1 MDKEEKMDAP
11 QTASAPPKAAKQEKP
26 IAVRIIRDNGP
37 TALVEWIINKTD
49 ARRAYVPKGVIQ
61 HLDPSSGAG
70 GVAPSELDA
79 GTAYGVAWEELAVV
93 TATPQEIG
101 RQLRRHGIWTRR
113 DLEQHIDVVQAAYLE
128 AYGADLGALLQKV
141 RQQEE

>member
-1 MDKEEKMDAP
+1 MDKEEKME
-11 QTASAPPKAAKQEKP
+11 APPKAPKPEKP
-26 IAVRIIRDNGP
+26 VAVRIIRDNGLA
-37 TALVEWIINKTD
+37 ALVEWQVRLTGGQQND
-49 ARRAYVPKGVIQ
+49 VRRAYVPKGVIQ
-61 HLDPSSGAG
+61 HLDSSSGTG
-70 GVAPSELDA
+70 GVVPSELDA

-128 AYGADLGALLQKV
+128 AYGADLGVLLQKV

>member
-1 MDKEEKMDAP
+1 MDKEEKMD
-11 QTASAPPKAAKQEKP
+11 TPPKAPKAEKP
-26 IAVRIIRDNGP
+26 IAVRIIQDNGP
-37 TALVEWIINKTD
+37 TALVEWVVNKTD
-49 ARRAYVPKGVIQ
+49 TRRAYVPKGVIQ
-61 HLDPSSGAG
+61 HLDSGSGAG

-79 GTAYGVAWEELAVV
+79 GTAYGVAWEEIVVV

-113 DLEQHIDVVQAAYLE
+113 DMERHLDVVQAAYME

-141 RQQEE
+141 RQQED